1 MSMRAAESIFL
12 SLEEDI
18 ATGLLKDGDRLD
30 ESTLC
35 ARFNVSRTPVREALE
50 QLVGSGLVTK
60 IPKRGCFVQIPS
72 IRQLIEMFEVMS
84 ELEGLCAKLAARRI
98 NAEGLVELERT
109 NIRCHE
115 ASILKDSDAYYDE
128 NVTFHEQILQAC
140 GNHFLA
146 DETRRLRR
154 RLRVYRRLQL
164 RVKGRMNQSFS
175 EHQAIIE
182 ALRNGDAEL
191 AAKLSTAHV
200 RVQGERFND
209 LISQM

>member
-1 MSMRAAESIFL
+1 MRIRAAESIFL
-12 SLEEDI
+12 ALEEDI
-18 ATGLLKDGDRLD
+18 ATGLLKDGERLD
-30 ESTLC
+30 EATLC
-35 ARFNVSRTPVREALE
+35 ARFNLSRTPVREALE

-98 NAEGLVELERT
+98 NNDQLLELERA
-109 NIRCHE
+109 NMRCYE
-115 ASILKDSDAYYDE
+115 AVGRKDSNAYYDE
-128 NVTFHEQILQAC
+128 NVSFHEQIYQAC

-146 DETRRLRR
+146 DETRKLRR

-164 RVKGRMNQSFS
+164 RVKGRLNQSYN
-175 EHQAIIE
+175 EHQAITE
-182 ALRNGDAEL
+182 ALRSGNTEL
-191 AAKLSTAHV
+191 AAKLSTEHV

-209 LISQM
+209 MISQM